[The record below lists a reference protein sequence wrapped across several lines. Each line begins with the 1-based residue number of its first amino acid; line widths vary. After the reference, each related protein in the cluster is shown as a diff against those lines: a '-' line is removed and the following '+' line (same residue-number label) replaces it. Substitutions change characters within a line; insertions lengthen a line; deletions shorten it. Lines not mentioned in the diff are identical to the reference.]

1 MLVNSRRGGKDEE
14 EGKKHKEEGNLKNL
28 VFAFDYLKKSIFL
41 FLDFLLRTVLL
52 FSPVSN

>member
-14 EGKKHKEEGNLKNL
+14 EEKKHKEGDLKNL